1 MPYLIDSDWTIDHL
15 AEVPEAEQ
23 LLAQLAPDGI
33 AISIV
38 TYMEIYEGALRAP
51 DRAQAFRKLD
61 ALLSAVPIVPF
72 DSAVARLCAEIR
84 NQLRRQRRRVNSRAL
99 DLVIAATALT
109 LNLTLVTRNIRD
121 YSDVQGLVLYR
132 P

>member
-51 DRAQAFRKLD
+51 DQEQALRKLD
-61 ALLSAVPIVPF
+61 ALLNAVPVAPF
-72 DSAVARLCAEIR
+72 DSTVARLCAEIR
-84 NQLRRQRRRVNSRAL
+84 NQLRRQKRRVNSRAL
-99 DLVIAATALT
+99 DLIVAVTALA

-121 YSDVQGLVLYR
+121 YADVPDLVLYR

>member
-1 MPYLIDSDWTIDHL
+1 
-15 AEVPEAEQ
+15 
-23 LLAQLAPDGI
+23 LAQLAPDGI

-51 DRAQAFRKLD
+51 DQEQALRKLD
-61 ALLSAVPIVPF
+61 ALLNAVPVAPF
-72 DSAVARLCAEIR
+72 DSTVARLCAEIR
-84 NQLRRQRRRVNSRAL
+84 NQLRRQKRRVNSRAL
-99 DLVIAATALT
+99 DLIVAVTALA

-121 YSDVQGLVLYR
+121 YADVPDLVLYR